1 MSILGD
7 LLFYRRDQVDLDAA
21 LRRQVEDL
29 RDKVDALSEDLFS
42 KKSDEEIAKQIA
54 EQEAIQPL
62 AIDFNAGTAS
72 VRECQIEAH
81 DQFGFERGAIRV
93 RGLVAT
99 KSFPFNGDPELWHLR
114 TNPWGMNP
122 PRGDIRG
129 SNLVIGIEVRAHE
142 ADQAARYIDETIA
155 KIPEY
160 LQRQEEQIAKH
171 NASLATNAMRWITL
185 RRQRL
190 GTASD
195 LLKKL
200 NSKQE

>member
-1 MSILGD
+1 
-7 LLFYRRDQVDLDAA
+7 
-21 LRRQVEDL
+21 
-29 RDKVDALSEDLFS
+29 
-42 KKSDEEIAKQIA
+42 
-54 EQEAIQPL
+54 
-62 AIDFNAGTAS
+62 
-72 VRECQIEAH
+72 
-81 DQFGFERGAIRV
+81 
-93 RGLVAT
+93 
-99 KSFPFNGDPELWHLR
+99 
-114 TNPWGMNP
+114 MNP
-122 PRGDIRG
+122 PRGDIREN
-129 SNLVIGIEVRAHE
+129 NLVIGIEVRANE

-171 NASLATNAMRWITL
+171 NASLAMNAMRWITL